1 MINSFSTFLVVLMV
15 GALVSLV
22 TLISTSTPSSVGALG
37 ILAVFILGYIIV
49 VVLTTFLMYTVS
61 RVIVAAMQ
69 LGAVRKPTAA
79 LTIKRAYYYA
89 SVLGL
94 APVIIVG
101 MLSVGSF
108 GVYEFGLIALLLSIG
123 CVYITKRA
131 L

>member
-1 MINSFSTFLVVLMV
+1 
-15 GALVSLV
+15 
-22 TLISTSTPSSVGALG
+22 
-37 ILAVFILGYIIV
+37 
-49 VVLTTFLMYTVS
+49 MYTVS
-61 RVIVAAMQ
+61 KVIVAAMQ
-69 LGAVRKPTAA
+69 LGAVRKSAAA

-101 MLSVGSF
+101 MLSVGAF
-108 GVYEFGLIALLLSIG
+108 GIYEFGLVVLLLSIG